1 MIRYSARALI
11 FVGSIIVALPP
22 GVSAKCSDVGTPQF
36 RCDPLVSESLRRRSE
51 TQRHRPVSRPSRRTT
66 FESQSYTT
74 ATGATRRTYRY
85 TDGRGDERSGV
96 VLELPGAVQMRE
108 IRRPY
113 ARHLH
118 TEDVLDW

>member
-1 MIRYSARALI
+1 MIRCGARTLI
-11 FVGSIIVALPP
+11 LVGSIIATLPA

-51 TQRHRPVSRPSRRTT
+51 TQRHSPVSRPSRRTT

-85 TDGRGDERSGV
+85 TEGRGDERSGV
-96 VLELPGAVQMRE
+96 VLKLPGAIQMRE

-113 ARHLH
+113 AHHLRPGG
-118 TEDVLDW
+118 VLD